1 MSSFGARIASSV
13 AEARYGTV
21 RAAAGRYRLAMAR
34 RRNAAVLA
42 AYTAISFLYFG
53 IRLLPHGGRSYV
65 GEGADPEIFIWSFA
79 WWPHAI
85 LNGDNPIVTH
95 AIWAP
100 DGVDLAWTTSIPG
113 LALALAP
120 LTLAAGPVV
129 AYNIVAILMPA
140 LAAWTA
146 FLLCQGVAG
155 RLWPAI
161 VAGYLFGFSTYML
174 GQQFGHVHMTSVFLL
189 PLVALL
195 VLRRLDGEIGDRR
208 FAVLL
213 GLLLAAQISLS
224 TEVALTLTLAL
235 VVGLALAWVAA
246 PGRREHLRALAAP
259 LAGAYAVGALLAS
272 PLLVYALRDFE
283 HESINPPALYTAD
296 LLNFVLPTGI
306 VAASGSW
313 ATTLASHFP
322 GNSSERGAYIGIPT
336 LLMIALHAIRSHRTP
351 ATRFLLAA
359 LGAASLAALGGTLV
373 VAGHRTVPLP
383 WTLVDDLPGLNNV
396 LPVRLSVFALL
407 AAAVLVA
414 RWLADER
421 TPAWLRVALAAL
433 AVASVVPDPH
443 VSWRANP
450 DRPAFFADGADP
462 ALASGENVI
471 VLPYGGNGNSMLWQA
486 ETGFAFRMAGGYI
499 RPEVPPPFRGFPAV
513 DAFEQQDPSL
523 ADADDVRA
531 FARAKGVTAIVVAR
545 DAGLWQPLLA

>member
-1 MSSFGARIASSV
+1 M
-13 AEARYGTV
+13 
-21 RAAAGRYRLAMAR
+21 AG
-34 RRNAAVLA
+34 RRNASVLA
-42 AYTAISFLYFG
+42 GYSAISFLYFG
-53 IRLLPHGGRSYV
+53 VRLLPHPGRSYV
-65 GEGADPEIFIWSFA
+65 GEGADPEIFIWSLA

-85 LNGDNPIVTH
+85 LHGENPVVTH

-100 DGVDLAWTTSIPG
+100 DGVNLAWATAIPG

-129 AYNIVAILMPA
+129 AYNVVAILMPA
-140 LAAWTA
+140 LAAWTG
-146 FLLCQGVAG
+146 FLLCHRVVG
-155 RLWPAI
+155 RLWPAL

-195 VLRRLDGEIGDRR
+195 VLRRLDGEIGGRR

-213 GLLLAAQISLS
+213 GVLLAAQISLS
-224 TEVALTLTLAL
+224 TEVALTLTVAL

-246 PGRREHLRALAAP
+246 PRRRAHLRALAAP
-259 LAGAYAVGALLAS
+259 LAGAYGVGALLAS

-336 LLMIALHAIRSHRTP
+336 LLIIALHAIRSHRTA

-383 WTLVDDLPGLNNV
+383 WTLVDGLPGLNNV
-396 LPVRLSVFALL
+396 LPVRLSVFVLL

-421 TPAWLRVALAAL
+421 TPPWLRLALAAL
-433 AVASVVPDPH
+433 AVVSVVPHPH
-443 VSWRANP
+443 VSWRTKP
-450 DRPAFFADGADP
+450 HSPTFFADRGYER
-462 ALASGENVI
+462 ALAPTDNVI
-471 VLPYGGNGNSMLWQA
+471 AIPYGANGDSMLWQA
-486 ETGFAFRMAGGYI
+486 ESGFAFRMAGGYI
-499 RPEVPPPFRGFPAV
+499 RPNPPPSFARLRTVKALNDEVPPPGGA
-513 DAFEQQDPSL
+513 A
-523 ADADDVRA
+523 AVRA

-545 DAGLWQPLLA
+545 DGDRWRPLFAPFGPPQALGNVLLYRLRRPPSTR

>member
-1 MSSFGARIASSV
+1 
-13 AEARYGTV
+13 
-21 RAAAGRYRLAMAR
+21 MAL
-34 RRNAAVLA
+34 RRNALVLA
-42 AYTAISFLYFG
+42 GYAAISFLYFG
-53 IRLLPHGGRSYV
+53 VRLLAHPGRSYV
-65 GEGADPEIFIWSFA
+65 GEGADPEIFIWSLA

-85 LNGDNPIVTH
+85 LHGENPVVTH

-100 DGVDLAWTTSIPG
+100 DGVNLAWATSIPG

-120 LTLAAGPVV
+120 LTLTAGPVV

-146 FLLCQGVAG
+146 FLLCHRVAG

-235 VVGLALAWVAA
+235 VAGLAIAWVAA
-246 PGRREHLRALAAP
+246 PGRRAHVRALAAP
-259 LAGAYAVGALLAS
+259 LAAAYGGAALLAS

-313 ATTLASHFP
+313 ATKLASHFP
-322 GNSSERGAYIGIPT
+322 GNSSERGAYIGVPT
-336 LLMIALHAIRSHRTP
+336 LLIIALHTVRSHRTP
-351 ATRFLLAA
+351 ATRFLLGA

-396 LPVRLSVFALL
+396 LPVRLSVFVLL
-407 AAAVLVA
+407 AAAVIVA
-414 RWLADER
+414 RWLADEQ
-421 TPAWLRVALAAL
+421 TPRWLRLALAAL
-433 AVASVVPDPH
+433 AVVSVVPHPH
-443 VSWRANP
+443 VSWRTEP
-450 DRPAFFADGADP
+450 ERPAFFTDDRYDR
-462 ALASGENVI
+462 ALAPTDSI
-471 VLPYGGNGNSMLWQA
+471 IAIPYGANGDSMLWQA
-486 ETGFAFRMAGGYI
+486 ESRFAFAMAGGYI
-499 RPEVPPPFRGFPAV
+499 RPDPPRSFARLRTVKALNDDVPPPGGA
-513 DAFEQQDPSL
+513 A
-523 ADADDVRA
+523 DVRA

-545 DAGLWQPLLA
+545 DSDRWRPLLAPFGPPR

>member
-1 MSSFGARIASSV
+1 
-13 AEARYGTV
+13 
-21 RAAAGRYRLAMAR
+21 MAL
-34 RRNAAVLA
+34 RRNALVLA
-42 AYTAISFLYFG
+42 GYAAISFLYFG
-53 IRLLPHGGRSYV
+53 VRLLAHPGRSYV
-65 GEGADPEIFIWSFA
+65 GEGADPEIFIWSLA
-79 WWPHAI
+79 WWPHAM
-85 LNGDNPIVTH
+85 LHGENPVVTH

-100 DGVDLAWTTSIPG
+100 DGVNLAWATSIPG

-120 LTLAAGPVV
+120 LTLTAGPVV

-146 FLLCQGVAG
+146 FLLCHRVAG

-235 VVGLALAWVAA
+235 VVGLGLAWVAA
-246 PGRREHLRALAAP
+246 PGRRAHLRALAAP
-259 LAGAYAVGALLAS
+259 LAAAYGVGALVAS

-283 HESINPPALYTAD
+283 HASINPPALYTAD
-296 LLNFVLPTGI
+296 LLNFVVPTGI
-306 VAASGSW
+306 VAASGAW

-322 GNSSERGAYIGIPT
+322 GNTSERGAYIGVPT
-336 LLMIALHAIRSHRTP
+336 LLMIALHAVRSHGTA

-373 VAGHRTVPLP
+373 VAGRRTVPLP

-396 LPVRLSVFALL
+396 LPVRLSVFVLL

-421 TPAWLRVALAAL
+421 TPRWLRLLLAAL
-433 AVASVVPDPH
+433 AVASVVPHPQ
-443 VSWRANP
+443 VSWRTKPNRP
-450 DRPAFFADGADP
+450 GFFTDRRYEA
-462 ALASGENVI
+462 ALAPNDNVI
-471 VLPYGGNGNSMLWQA
+471 VIPYGANGDSMLWQA
-486 ETGFAFRMAGGYI
+486 EGGFDFRMAGGYV
-499 RPEVPPPFRGFPAV
+499 RPNPPQSFARLPAVRALNDEVPPPGGA
-513 DAFEQQDPSL
+513 
-523 ADADDVRA
+523 ADLRA

-545 DAGLWQPLLA
+545 DSDRWRPLLAPFGPPRALDSVLLYRLGLSRSNR